1 MRVLVGERRITHSE
15 KLKGEIII
23 STIDKLKLGSEQVT
37 GLGVLGQRWIIRS
50 GKVSLTSQLLKWNL
64 MVEIVGKSI
73 PTK

>member
-1 MRVLVGERRITHSE
+1 MRVLVGERRITQSE